1 MDAYRWARPVASL
14 VRSGLSKTL
23 DAEGVAVTPAAANEP
38 PAKGV
43 AAQPV
48 AEDDGPLSPW
58 WLRAIVIVMV
68 LGFSGLLLIT
78 TLSYR
83 NAPPIPARVVDA
95 QGAIVFSA
103 EDVGEGQTVFLRYGL
118 MANGSIW
125 GHGAYLGPDF
135 SASALHRMG
144 LVSAEAIAQEEY
156 RQTLGAL
163 TPSQAAA
170 IQAETSVSL
179 KTNRYDETTGLLQ
192 FTAAQAAAFRQEIA
206 HWTDYFHMPSKNGG
220 LKADLITDPTE
231 LRQFTAFVTWA
242 AWASVAARPGEAHS
256 YTNNFPYDPSVGNV
270 PISGALLWSAA
281 SLLVLLAGIATVL
294 LAFGKFD
301 YLGWIT
307 RGHNVKPL
315 MLPGRPSPGQNALVK
330 FFVVV
335 ALLLLGQTLVGGAL
349 GHYRADPGS
358 FYGFQLERIFPSNLM
373 RTWHLQLAIFWIAT
387 AYVAA
392 ALFLGRSLR
401 SDEPRWLA
409 GCTHALFAAFALVI
423 FGSLLG
429 EWASLEQLL
438 GRWWFWLGNQGWE
451 YLELG
456 RVWQILL
463 VAGLF
468 GWFALLW
475 SLVRPRTLS
484 DPAARPIVRM
494 FLVAALAI
502 PMFYI
507 PAMFFGAKTNY
518 TVVDTWRFWIIHL
531 WVEGFFEFFATT
543 VVALTFYQ
551 LGLTRRNVALRVI
564 YLDAILYFLGGLMGT
579 GHHWYFTGQTNVNM
593 ALSAL
598 FSALEV
604 VPLTLLTLDAWDFV
618 RTTRGERNAVG
629 KEMVI
634 PHKWT
639 FYFLMAVGFW
649 NFVGAGMFGFLLNL
663 PIVSY
668 YEVGTMLTPN
678 HAHAAL
684 MGVFGMLAIALMVF
698 VLRQTSGDAQWPG
711 IEKYVR
717 CAFWGTNVGLAM
729 MLTMSLFPGGLLQV
743 WDVLQNGYWHARSL
757 DYIGSER
764 SHLIEWLR
772 MPGDVVFIVFGAAPL
787 VIATIKCYFN
797 LRAGPR
803 SAARPLGD
811 LEQPPARRAGLAPRI
826 PS

>member
-1 MDAYRWARPVASL
+1 VNTAPSTQHL
-14 VRSGLSKTL
+14 
-23 DAEGVAVTPAAANEP
+23 
-38 PAKGV
+38 

-58 WLRAIVIVMV
+58 WLRAVAIVMV
-68 LGFSGLLLIT
+68 LGFAGLILIT

-83 NAPPIPARVVDA
+83 NAPPIPARTVDP
-95 QGAIVFSA
+95 QGVALFSA
-103 EDVGEGQTVFLRYGL
+103 EDVGEGQAVFLRYGL

-135 SASALHRMG
+135 SATALHRMG
-144 LVSAEAIAQEEY
+144 MVAAESISSEQYHQAFG
-156 RQTLGAL
+156 TLNE
-163 TPSQAAA
+163 SQAAA
-170 IQAETSVSL
+170 VQAEAIVSL
-179 KTNRYDETTGLLQ
+179 KKNRYDESTGTLQ
-192 FTAAQAAAFRQEIA
+192 FSGAQAKAFNADIA
-206 HWTDYFHMPSKNGG
+206 HWAAYFHDPARNAG
-220 LKADLITDPTE
+220 LKADLITDPVE

-270 PISGALLWSAA
+270 PISGALLWSAL
-281 SLLVLLAGIATVL
+281 SLMVLLAGISTVL

-307 RGHNVKPL
+307 RGHNVKPQ
-315 MLPGRPSPGQNALVK
+315 MLPGRASRGQQALVK

-335 ALLLLGQTLVGGAL
+335 SVLLLAQALVGGAVA
-349 GHYRADPGS
+349 HYRADPGS

-401 SDEPRWLA
+401 TDEPSWLA
-409 GCTHALFAAFALVI
+409 GWTHVLFTAFAVVI

-429 EWASLEQLL
+429 EWAGIAQLL
-438 GRWWFWLGNQGWE
+438 GSWWFWLGNQGWE

-456 RVWQILL
+456 RVWQVLL
-463 VAGLF
+463 VVGLF
-468 GWFALLW
+468 VWFALLW
-475 SLVRPRTLS
+475 SLVRPRALADRAS
-484 DPAARPIVRM
+484 QPIVRM

-502 PMFYI
+502 PVFYI

-543 VVALTFYQ
+543 IVALTFYQ

-618 RTTRGERNAVG
+618 RTTRGDRDAAG
-629 KEMVI
+629 KQMVV

-649 NFVGAGMFGFLLNL
+649 NFVGAGIFGFLINL

-668 YEVGTMLTPN
+668 YEVGTLLTPN
-678 HAHAAL
+678 HGHAAM

-698 VLRQTSGDAQWPG
+698 VLRQTSSDAHWPA

-717 CAFWGTNVGLAM
+717 CAFWGTNVGLALM
-729 MLTMSLFPGGLLQV
+729 VTMSLFPGGLLQV
-743 WDVLQNGYWHARSL
+743 WDVLENGYWHARSL

-772 MPGDVVFIVFGAAPL
+772 MPGDVVFIVFGALPL
-787 VIATIKCYFN
+787 VMATLKGYFN
-797 LRAGPR
+797 LRK
-803 SAARPLGD
+803 
-811 LEQPPARRAGLAPRI
+811 ET
-826 PS
+826 

>member
-1 MDAYRWARPVASL
+1 MAGAREALTCDAD
-14 VRSGLSKTL
+14 GN
-23 DAEGVAVTPAAANEP
+23 AVTAGTTDEPAT
-38 PAKGV
+38 KHV

-58 WLRAIVIVMV
+58 WLRAMAIVMV

-83 NAPPIPARVVDA
+83 NAPPIPARVVNA
-95 QGAIVFSA
+95 QGALLFSA
-103 EDVGEGQTVFLRYGL
+103 DDVGEGQAVFLRYGL

-144 LVSAEAIAQEEY
+144 LVTAEAIAQEQFG
-156 RQTLGAL
+156 RAPGDLN
-163 TPSQAAA
+163 PSQAAA
-170 IQAETSVSL
+170 LQAETSVAL
-179 KTNRYDETTGLLQ
+179 KTNRYDASTGVLQ
-192 FTAAQAAAFRQEIA
+192 FTAAQAAAYRQELA
-206 HWTDYFHMPSKNGG
+206 HWTDYFREPSKNGG
-220 LKADLITDPTE
+220 LKADFITDPTE

-256 YTNNFPYDPSVGNV
+256 YTNNFPYDPSVGNL
-270 PISGALLWSAA
+270 PISGAVLWSAL
-281 SLLVLLAGIATVL
+281 SLLVFLAGIAAVL

-307 RGHNVKPL
+307 RGHNIKPL
-315 MLPGRPSPGQNALVK
+315 MLPGRSSPGQNALVK

-401 SDEPRWLA
+401 TNEPRWLA
-409 GCTHALFAAFALVI
+409 GWTHVLFAAFAVVI

-429 EWASLEQLL
+429 EWAGQEQLL
-438 GRWWFWLGNQGWE
+438 GQWWFWLGNQGWE

-468 GWFALLW
+468 AWFALLW
-475 SLVRPRTLS
+475 SLVRPRTLN
-484 DPAARPIVRM
+484 DAAAKPIVTM

-543 VVALTFYQ
+543 IVALTFYQ
-551 LGLTRRNVALRVI
+551 LGLSRRNVALRVI
-564 YLDAILYFLGGLMGT
+564 YLDGILYFMGGLIGT

-598 FSALEV
+598 FSVLEV

-618 RTTRGERNAVG
+618 RTTRGERDVAG
-629 KEMVI
+629 KAMVI
-634 PHKWT
+634 PHQWA

-649 NFVGAGMFGFLLNL
+649 NFVGAGMVGFFLNL

-668 YEVGTMLTPN
+668 YEVGTLMTPT
-678 HAHAAL
+678 HAHSAL

-698 VLRQTSGDAQWPG
+698 VLRQTSSDAQWPG
-711 IEKYVR
+711 IEKYIR

-729 MLTMSLFPGGLLQV
+729 MVVFSLFPGGLLQL

-757 DYIGSER
+757 DYVGSER

-772 MPGDVVFIVFGAAPL
+772 LPGDLVFIVFGAAPL
-787 VIATIKCYFN
+787 VIATMKCY
-797 LRAGPR
+797 LDMR
-803 SAARPLGD
+803 ARPRGHELGQ
-811 LEQPPARRAGLAPRI
+811 LKSA
-826 PS
+826 